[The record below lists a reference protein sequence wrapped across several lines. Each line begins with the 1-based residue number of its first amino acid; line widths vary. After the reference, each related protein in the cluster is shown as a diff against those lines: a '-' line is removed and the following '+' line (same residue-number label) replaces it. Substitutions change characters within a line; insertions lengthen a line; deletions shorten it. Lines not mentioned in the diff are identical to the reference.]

1 MTPPSSWSP
10 GAQGAQGR
18 ANSGAR
24 GVDRA
29 TMAARADTLRS
40 LHRPGDPLLLP
51 NVWDAAS
58 ARVVEAA
65 GFPAIAT
72 SSAAVAEALGYSDGE
87 AAPPSEVLDAVARIV
102 DAVAV
107 PVTADLERGYGMAPD
122 ELVERVAA
130 AGAVGVNLEDSD
142 PPTDTLIEMERQAD
156 FLAAVRAAADAAG
169 TGLVINARVDVF
181 MHGAGPTGERLEEAV
196 RRARRYLAAGADCVY
211 PILAPD
217 ADTIRALVE
226 QAGGPVNAI
235 CLPRTPPLP
244 ELMRLGVAR
253 ISFGPGIYRAVY
265 WHLKDLAGRIAA
277 GTDPYPR

>member
-18 ANSGAR
+18 GNSGGR
-24 GVDRA
+24 GLDRA
-29 TMAARADTLRS
+29 TLAARADTLRS
-40 LHRPGDPLLLP
+40 LHRPGEPLLLP

-65 GFPAIAT
+65 GFPAVAT

-87 AAPPSEVLDAVARIV
+87 AAPPGEILDAVARIV

-107 PVTADLERGYGMAPD
+107 PVTADLERGYGMGPD

-142 PPTDTLIEMERQAD
+142 PPTDTMIEMERQAD

-181 MHGAGPTGERLEEAV
+181 MHGAGSPGERLAEAV
-196 RRARRYLAAGADCVY
+196 QRANRYLAAGADCVY

-217 ADTIRALVE
+217 AETIRALVE
-226 QAGGPVNAI
+226 QVGGPVNVI

-253 ISFGPGIYRAVY
+253 ISFGPGVYRAVFA
-265 WHLKDLAGRIAA
+265 HLKEIAASVAA